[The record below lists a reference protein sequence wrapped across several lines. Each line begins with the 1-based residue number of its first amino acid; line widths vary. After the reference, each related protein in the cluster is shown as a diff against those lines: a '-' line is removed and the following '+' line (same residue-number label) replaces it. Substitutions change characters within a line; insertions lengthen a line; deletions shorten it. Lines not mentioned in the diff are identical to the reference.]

1 MENETPAITLC
12 RALGI
17 DTTQAIRRIVITIEA
32 TACTVEILRV
42 IVPEEIDQA
51 VKKLIEER
59 RRFELVAIDPA
70 I

>member
-17 DTTQAIRRIVITIEA
+17 DTTQAIRRVVITIEA
-32 TACTVEILRV
+32 TACTVEILRF
-42 IVPEEIDQA
+42 IMPEEMDKA
-51 VKKLIEER
+51 AKMLVEER
-59 RRFELVAIDPA
+59 RRFKLIAIDPE